1 MKIGELAARAGTLV
15 ETIRFYEREGLLPA
29 PSRSASNY
37 RVYDE
42 SHVERLG
49 FIRRCRSLD
58 MTLDEIRVLLD
69 VKAAPEQSCQAVNT
83 VLDEHIGHVGQRIA
97 ELQALQE
104 QLRALRAACPDERDA
119 GHCGI
124 LAGLSGE
131 GALSPSLH
139 APATSSASVTI
150 GASAPAGRG
159 RGHVPGAHGPGR

>member
-1 MKIGELAARAGTLV
+1 MKTGELAALAGTLV

-29 PSRSASNY
+29 PARSASNY

-42 SHVERLG
+42 GHVERLA

-58 MTLDEIRVLLD
+58 MTLDEIRVLLE

-83 VLDEHIGHVGQRIA
+83 VLDEHIGHVGQRIT
-97 ELQALQE
+97 ELLALQQ

-124 LAGLSGE
+124 LAGLSGD

-139 APATSSASVTI
+139 APAASSASMPL
-150 GASAPAGRG
+150 GASAQAGHG
-159 RGHVPGAHGPGR
+159 RGHVPGTHRRGR